1 MVEVVVKVSIEI
13 VVQKIVIEDEADSI
27 SEVNVNVKEGYVWV
41 DNVMRAVKVDDVIE
55 VEIIEDKN
63 RIVLKKM
70 VKIIGVGFEE
80 TIDQNGCGIN
90 LVAKIL
96 NTKEVIW
103 AVINCSLNMINV
115 DYLEKNFHFKVDG
128 NGDFENFI
136 LAKNFRV
143 N

>member
-1 MVEVVVKVSIEI
+1 MNIEKVVRVRFKIKMVEVVVKVSIEI

-96 NTKEVIW
+96 NTKEVI
-103 AVINCSLNMINV
+103 
-115 DYLEKNFHFKVDG
+115 
-128 NGDFENFI
+128 
-136 LAKNFRV
+136 
-143 N
+143 